1 LSQPSGPGFAEER
14 TALAWRR
21 TAVSVAVGA
30 VLCLKL
36 LPPLLGGA
44 GVAIGVV
51 GLCWSADLAWIGRRR
66 HVEAK
71 ESTRP
76 RSGVPLGGG
85 AYVLRTAVVALAVG
99 VTAAVVA
106 VALAVGAGA

>member
-1 LSQPSGPGFAEER
+1 MSQPSGPGFAEER

-30 VLCLKL
+30 LLCLKL
-36 LPPLLGGA
+36 LPPLLGWA

-66 HVEAK
+66 HVEARATT
-71 ESTRP
+71 SP
-76 RSGVPLGGG
+76 GSDVPLGGG
-85 AYVLRTAVVALAVG
+85 GNVVRTAVVTCAVG
-99 VTAAVVA
+99 VTATVAAVVI
-106 VALAVGAGA
+106 ALRG